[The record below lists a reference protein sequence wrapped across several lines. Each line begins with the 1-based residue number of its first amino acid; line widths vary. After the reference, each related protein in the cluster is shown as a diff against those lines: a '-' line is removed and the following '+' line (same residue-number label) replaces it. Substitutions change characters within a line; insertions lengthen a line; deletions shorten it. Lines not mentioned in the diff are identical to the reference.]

1 MKIRRAEIRDSALLA
16 QIQVDSYQTS
26 YAGTLPPSYLER
38 FSYREQEQDWRDL
51 LSSKSDDVLFVAET
65 ETGEIVGYAL
75 GRLGPSSIPPYDGEL
90 VALHVRRSYQ
100 GQGTGR
106 QLIAAVAGELQR
118 NGSTA
123 LMLWVLEKNPARALY
138 KRLGGQVLGQKDWDG
153 NEAFGM
159 QVKEVAYGW
168 PNIHTLAAPAQTTSI
183 DF

>member
-1 MKIRRAEIRDSALLA
+1 MGGARVIGLPGNPASAIVTATLFVRPLIRALLGLDASRLFARARLAALLGANGGRETYLRAE
-16 QIQVDSYQTS
+16 TS
-26 YAGTLPPSYLER
+26 L
-38 FSYREQEQDWRDL
+38 
-51 LSSKSDDVLFVAET
+51 
-65 ETGEIVGYAL
+65 GEKG
-75 GRLGPSSIPPYDGEL
+75 
-90 VALHVRRSYQ
+90 
-100 GQGTGR
+100 
-106 QLIAAVAGELQR
+106 QLIAAVAAELQR